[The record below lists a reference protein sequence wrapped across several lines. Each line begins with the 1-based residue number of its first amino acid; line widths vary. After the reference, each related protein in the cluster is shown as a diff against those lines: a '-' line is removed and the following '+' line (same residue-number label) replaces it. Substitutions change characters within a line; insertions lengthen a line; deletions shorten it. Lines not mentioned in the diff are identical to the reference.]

1 MPAEEHTQEKISED
15 GEKEGFDILMYSFL
29 PHAACPP
36 LPCPPPPHPMHLFSI
51 LSDDPLLLLALFPQD
66 IYIS

>member
-15 GEKEGFDILMYSFL
+15 REKEGFDIFMYSSL
-29 PHAACPP
+29 LHAACPP
-36 LPCPPPPHPMHLFSI
+36 LPYPALPQPMHLFSI
-51 LSDDPLLLLALFPQD
+51 LSDDTLLLLALFPQD